1 MSQIFYLSRLSV
13 LTCDSYYVTTAV
25 LRRQALVLAKIS
37 TASPSFLQRLHLCNR
52 KAMPSLVS
60 DEQLQQGFKLP
71 LNLQLLIRVTFRL
84 LSVTVEIDERF
95 YVKEAFLRSP
105 RGFQDSLFSLFV
117 RTFSPESK

>member
-1 MSQIFYLSRLSV
+1 M
-13 LTCDSYYVTTAV
+13 
-25 LRRQALVLAKIS
+25 
-37 TASPSFLQRLHLCNR
+37 

-71 LNLQLLIRVTFRL
+71 LNLPLLIRVTFRL
-84 LSVTVEIDERF
+84 LSVTVEIDERV

-117 RTFSPESK
+117 RAFSPES